1 MAVNIPI
8 LLAYTGHIGDITYYA
23 PRGNIAMFLDNDA
36 QGPSLI
42 YMGKFEGDL
51 TALVKSNQI
60 KFEREE

>member
-1 MAVNIPI
+1 
-8 LLAYTGHIGDITYYA
+8 
-23 PRGNIAMFLDNDA
+23 MFLDNDA
-36 QGPSLI
+36 QGLSLI